1 MGLTKEVGRG
11 QEWLWD
17 LKGGNVQ
24 IEAEK
29 RKDGWRSI
37 LEAAVWVKGKFYDTF
52 REDMLS

>member
-1 MGLTKEVGRG
+1 MALGFEG
-11 QEWLWD
+11 W
-17 LKGGNVQ
+17 NVQ